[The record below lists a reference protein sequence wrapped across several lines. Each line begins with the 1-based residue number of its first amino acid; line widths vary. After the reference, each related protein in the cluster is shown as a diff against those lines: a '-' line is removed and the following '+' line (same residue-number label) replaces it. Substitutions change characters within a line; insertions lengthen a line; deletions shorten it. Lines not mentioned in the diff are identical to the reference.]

1 MAVQGICWG
10 TVVGCTAGSPPCGP
24 RTCPL
29 VVVGSRDGAAR
40 GTGSLL
46 RLGQRRFFRD
56 SFVEPIR
63 ELAYNLECGVE
74 IGNVSDYLQ
83 LFFKTVGWVVKMS
96 EEVVDAFSCPA
107 D

>member
-1 MAVQGICWG
+1 MAMQRICWD
-10 TVVGCTAGSPPCGP
+10 TAVGCTAGSPPCGL

-29 VVVGSRDGAAR
+29 VVIGSRDGAVR
-40 GTGSLL
+40 GAGSLL
-46 RLGQRRFFRD
+46 HSGQRRFFRD
-56 SFVEPIR
+56 LFVKPIR

>member
-1 MAVQGICWG
+1 MQGICWG
-10 TVVGCTAGSPPCGP
+10 TAVGCTAGSLPCGL

-29 VVVGSRDGAAR
+29 VVVGSRDGAVR
-40 GTGSLL
+40 GAGSLL
-46 RLGQRRFFRD
+46 HSGQRRFFRD
-56 SFVEPIR
+56 LFVKPIR
-63 ELAYNLECGVE
+63 ELAYNPECGVE
-74 IGNVSDYLQ
+74 IRNVSDYLQ

>member
-1 MAVQGICWG
+1 MQGICWD
-10 TVVGCTAGSPPCGP
+10 TAVGCTAGSPPCGL

-29 VVVGSRDGAAR
+29 VVIGSRDGAVGGA
-40 GTGSLL
+40 GSLL
-46 RLGQRRFFRD
+46 HSGQRRFFRD
-56 SFVEPIR
+56 LFVKPIR
-63 ELAYNLECGVE
+63 ELAYNPECGVE
-74 IGNVSDYLQ
+74 IRNVSDYLQ

>member
-1 MAVQGICWG
+1 MQGICWD
-10 TVVGCTAGSPPCGP
+10 TAVGCTAGSPPCGL

-29 VVVGSRDGAAR
+29 VVIGSRDGAVR
-40 GTGSLL
+40 GAGSLL
-46 RLGQRRFFRD
+46 HSGQRRFFRD
-56 SFVEPIR
+56 LFVKPIR
-63 ELAYNLECGVE
+63 ELAYNPECGVE
-74 IGNVSDYLQ
+74 IRNVSDYLQ

>member
-1 MAVQGICWG
+1 MAMQGICWD
-10 TVVGCTAGSPPCGP
+10 TAVGCTAGSPPCGL

-29 VVVGSRDGAAR
+29 VVIGSRDGAVR
-40 GTGSLL
+40 GAGSLL
-46 RLGQRRFFRD
+46 HSGQRRFFRD
-56 SFVEPIR
+56 LFVKPIR
-63 ELAYNLECGVE
+63 ELAYNPECGVE
-74 IGNVSDYLQ
+74 IRNVSDYLQ